1 MWQHCVHYP
10 YSTNQ
15 TQPNTKADPKSWL
28 WVCFVSCQ
36 GLLFKNLHLFWVC
49 SGSAM
54 GLLGIRGP
62 LYALKCD
69 RLLACLLAY
78 SKYTCKDIQ
87 SFFSSDLR
95 IWFWS
100 WGLLSHVL
108 SVSAWGLLG
117 VSSESAIADLKQ
129 TLGRHRKQAW
139 GLVWV
144 NYLIGW
150 VWSIL

>member
-1 MWQHCVHYP
+1 MYTTPTVP
-10 YSTNQ
+10 TRLNLKPKQ
-15 TQPNTKADPKSWL
+15 TPKVDYGSVL
-28 WVCFVSCQ
+28 CLVRVCFSKTCIFSGSAQ
-36 GLLFKNLHLFWVC
+36 GLLWVYLE
-49 SGSAM
+49 SG
-54 GLLGIRGP
+54 GP

-100 WGLLSHVL
+100 WGLFSYVL